1 MTSNAFAV
9 SSSSKPFKA
18 GEVGAGG
25 GAMLVSGR
33 VAALEEEEEEE
44 MKEEEEEE
52 EEGMEE
58 EEEEEEEKDGAE
70 EGDGAWL
77 DSCLLPSSF
86 LFFFEGWSWTCD
98 DTSSAAARFRLV
110 EETRGGVEGKVFT
123 LLEGADVPR
132 VDVRRRVVM
141 IIFIYRNLVTQK
153 GVI

>member
-1 MTSNAFAV
+1 MFRLLLLAV
-9 SSSSKPFKA
+9 S
-18 GEVGAGG
+18 
-25 GAMLVSGR
+25 R
-33 VAALEEEEEEE
+33 
-44 MKEEEEEE
+44 
-52 EEGMEE
+52 
-58 EEEEEEEKDGAE
+58 
-70 EGDGAWL
+70 
-77 DSCLLPSSF
+77 LLQPPPTR
-86 LFFFEGWSWTCD
+86 WHQD

>member
-1 MTSNAFAV
+1 MVGDTSMCATSVAKLARLGRCGDLAPPPLAGDECMTSNAFAV

-44 MKEEEEEE
+44 MEEEEEEEEE

-86 LFFFEGWSWTCD
+86 LFFFEG
-98 DTSSAAARFRLV
+98 
-110 EETRGGVEGKVFT
+110 
-123 LLEGADVPR
+123 
-132 VDVRRRVVM
+132 
-141 IIFIYRNLVTQK
+141 
-153 GVI
+153 